1 VSRVEVNGISLNVEV
16 SGEGPS
22 LLLLHGFTGDL
33 TTWDP
38 FLDAWSGFR
47 LVRVDIV
54 GHGKSD
60 SPADPE
66 RYSMEHAVEDLIA
79 LLDKLAIK
87 ETAVLGY
94 SMGGRLALHLALAAP
109 ERLWALILESASP
122 GIADPQECK
131 ARVASDNAL
140 AGSIERDGLETFVD
154 RWQAQPLF
162 ASQANLPPE
171 VFERQ
176 RRQRL
181 AGNPLGLA
189 NSLRGMGAGAQGYLL
204 PRLGELTMPTLLLA
218 GDLDHRYASLA
229 REMAPHL
236 TQAEVQIIS
245 DAGHAAHLEQP
256 KAFGEIVERFLAA
269 RLEARSSKLAAKGEV
284 PAR

>member
-1 VSRVEVNGISLNVEV
+1 MSRVEVNGISLNLEV
-16 SGEGPS
+16 SGSGYP

-47 LVRVDIV
+47 LVRVDII

-60 SPADPE
+60 SPADPK
-66 RYSMEHAVEDLIA
+66 RYSMQHAVDDLIA
-79 LLDKLAIK
+79 LLDKLGIE

-109 ERLWALILESASP
+109 GRLWGLVLESASP
-122 GIADPQECK
+122 GIADPKERK

-140 AGSIERDGLETFVD
+140 AESIERDGLEAFVD

-162 ASQANLPPE
+162 ASQANFPPD

-181 AGNPLGLA
+181 ASNPLGLA
-189 NSLRGMGAGAQGYLL
+189 NSLRGMGAGTQDYLS
-204 PRLGELTMPTLLLA
+204 PRLRELTMPTLLLA
-218 GDLDHRYASLA
+218 GALDEGYASLA
-229 REMAPHL
+229 REMAPPL
-236 TQAEVQIIS
+236 TQAEIQIIS

-256 KAFGEIVERFLAA
+256 EAFGEIVARFLT
-269 RLEARSSKLAAKGEV
+269 RSLEARSSQPTTE
-284 PAR
+284 ARR